1 MKKPASLKPGDLIRI
16 VAPSG
21 KVRPENVKASAL
33 LLRNLGYKVIEGHN
47 LYNEFHQLAGKDT
60 ERIEDLQEALDDK
73 QCKAIL
79 MARGGYGLI
88 RILDQ
93 LDFSGLITHPKWI
106 AGFSDITVL
115 HAHLHNLGIETI
127 HSVMPNSFPL
137 NNAIDKPVE
146 HLLKTLSGEPL
157 RYSLAP
163 EILNRQGTAS
173 AIITG
178 GNLTMLTSLL
188 GSDSSVN
195 TNGKILFIEDVG
207 EHLYRV
213 DRMMHT
219 LKRAGMLDH
228 LAGLIVGYFNE
239 MLDGS
244 TPFGKSAYEIIAEIV
259 DDYNYPV
266 AFGFPAGHEPVN
278 LPLILG
284 RNTSLTV
291 EHDSTSIFQP
301 N

>member
-1 MKKPASLKPGDLIRI
+1 MIKPASLKSGDLIRI

-21 KVRPENVKASAL
+21 KVRHENVMAAAL
-33 LLRNLGYKVIEGHN
+33 LLRNQGFNVIEGDS
-47 LYNEFHQLAGKDT
+47 LYNEFHQLAGKDD
-60 ERIEDLQEALDDK
+60 ERIKDLQQALDDK

-88 RILDQ
+88 RIIDQ
-93 LDFSGLITHPKWI
+93 LDFSGFIKHPKWI

-127 HSVMPNSFPL
+127 HSVMPNSFPS
-137 NNAIDKPVE
+137 NGTIDKPVE
-146 HLLKTLSGEPL
+146 HLLKTLLGELPQ
-157 RYSLAP
+157 YSLAP
-163 EILNRQGTAS
+163 EILNRQGAAS

-207 EHLYRV
+207 EYLYRV

-228 LAGLIVGYFNE
+228 LAGLIVGYFND

-244 TPFGKSAYEIIAEIV
+244 TPFGKTAHEIIAEIV
-259 DDYNYPV
+259 NDYNYPV
-266 AFGFPAGHEPVN
+266 AFGFPAGHEPGN

-284 RNTSLTV
+284 RNTSLIV
-291 EHDSTSIFQP
+291 ERNGTSILQS